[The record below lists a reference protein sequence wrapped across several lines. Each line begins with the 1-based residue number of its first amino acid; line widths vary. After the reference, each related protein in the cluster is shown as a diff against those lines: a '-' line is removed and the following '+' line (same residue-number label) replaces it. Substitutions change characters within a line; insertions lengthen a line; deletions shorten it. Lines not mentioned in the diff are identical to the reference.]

1 MTKKPFHGTGVALI
15 TPFKN
20 GEIDYKALEQIIEHV
35 IQGGVDYIV
44 SLGTTG
50 EAVNISTADCNNIF
64 QFTRKIVRERIPL
77 VAGLFG
83 GNFTQKLKE
92 SFKAYQL
99 DGFSAIMSSSPSYIK
114 PSQEGIFQHYMAIA
128 AASHLPVIIY
138 NVPGRTSSNIK
149 PETVVRL
156 ANASSKFI
164 AVKEASGDILQAM
177 SLFKNC
183 PEEFLILSGDDPTA
197 LPFLTLGGHGII
209 SVIANAFPFEFSSM
223 VNAAISG
230 DIEKARFLNLSMHD
244 IHPLLYAE
252 GNPAGIK
259 AAMHILKLS
268 ENELRI
274 PLTPV
279 SSSLYQLLESEISHM
294 NAFLKNGNLA

>member
-1 MTKKPFHGTGVALI
+1 MHKKLFHGTGVALI
-15 TPFKN
+15 TPFKH
-20 GEIDYKALEQIIEHV
+20 GQIDFDALENIIEHV

-50 EAVNISTADCNNIF
+50 EAVNISTEDCNKIF
-64 QFTRKIVRERIPL
+64 QFTRSKVNERVPL

-83 GNFTQKLKE
+83 GNFTQRLKE
-92 SFKAYQL
+92 SFKSYSL
-99 DGFSAIMSSSPSYIK
+99 EGFSAIMSSSPAYIK
-114 PSQEGIFQHYMAIA
+114 PSQEGIYQHYLAIA
-128 AASHLPVIIY
+128 DASYLPVIIY

-156 ANASSKFI
+156 AQTSDKFI

-183 PEEFLILSGDDPTA
+183 PDNFTILSGDDPTA
-197 LPFLTLGGHGII
+197 LPFLALGGHGII
-209 SVIANAFPFEFSSM
+209 SVIANAFPEEFSGM
-223 VNAAISG
+223 VNAALSG
-230 DIEKARFLNLSMHD
+230 DILKARRLNLSMHD

-252 GNPAGIK
+252 GNPSGIK
-259 AAMHILKLS
+259 AAMNILGLC

-274 PLTPV
+274 PLTTIGETTYEK
-279 SSSLYQLLESEISHM
+279 LKSEINKM
-294 NAFLKNGNLA
+294 QEYLKTENQ